1 MESEDVSCQDAILV
15 EQAIQY
21 HIKNL
26 PSQVPVE
33 QKEDDSIHYCWC
45 HALGMHRIAI
55 YIQKPWAWHHTGH
68 SKSHKAS
75 TIDK

>member
-1 MESEDVSCQDAILV
+1 MSCQDAILV

-33 QKEDDSIHYCWC
+33 QNEDDSIHYCC
-45 HALGMHRIAI
+45 YHTLGMHRI
-55 YIQKPWAWHHTGH
+55 HTYKSPGH
-68 SKSHKAS
+68 GTTLGTVNRTRLALDKSPNV
-75 TIDK
+75 IIF